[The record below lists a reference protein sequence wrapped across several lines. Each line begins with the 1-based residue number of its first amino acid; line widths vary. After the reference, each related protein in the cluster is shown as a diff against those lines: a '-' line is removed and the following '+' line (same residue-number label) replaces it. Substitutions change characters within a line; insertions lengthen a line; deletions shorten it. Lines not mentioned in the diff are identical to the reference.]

1 MYRLRSPTP
10 DVDDELIRGIV
21 IECLDAWLPGCH
33 RHSGG
38 VDDPPVVS
46 PYPDSDF
53 QPRNRHERPCRE
65 LAAPRLRA
73 RRSSNDC
80 SHHSDHDF
88 WTLARQYGRPPRVA
102 THDVSLTHHH
112 DHHVGLCP
120 WLGYFPLLVLC
131 AIGGLWNYP
140 IFTIP
145 RQVLMA
151 AVPASRRRAALSL
164 DSVSV
169 EICYMIGPTAS
180 VIAATTIGTRSTI
193 TACGFIAAIGA
204 AGLMVVNPAT
214 TEPSQDNPVPS
225 AARTPTSA
233 ASVVQAP
240 HNRKMAWLSPQSA
253 SILFAVVAAGFCLGG
268 IELTTV
274 AAMRSMGHPEMI
286 GWVLAASGFGSAIG
300 GVLYGA
306 LPRGASTALLLVF
319 LGTLTALPAL
329 SSGPASTAILLFV
342 GGVFCAPTIT
352 SSVDAL
358 TDLVPA
364 DSRGT
369 IIGWQGSCL
378 NGGTAMAA
386 PLIGAV
392 MDANGWQWGFL
403 VAGIASAII
412 GATIWTMGWV
422 IRKRQPA

>member
-1 MYRLRSPTP
+1 MHGYR
-10 DVDDELIRGIV
+10 DVIAIREVWTTLLLSAFIRIPIFSLGIV
-21 IECLDAWLPGCH
+21 MSVH
-33 RHSGG
+33 
-38 VDDPPVVS
+38 VVS
-46 PYPDSDF
+46 SLHLDYVRAGVVTTVVTIATMISGPWRGSMVD
-53 QPRNRHERPCRE
+53 RHG
-65 LAAPRLRA
+65 LR
-73 RRSSNDC
+73 RTM
-80 SHHSDHDF
+80 F
-88 WTLARQYGRPPRVA
+88 P
-102 THDVSLTHHH
+102 SLIITTITW
-112 DHHVGLCP
+112 GLCP

-369 IIGWQGSCL
+369 IIGCQGSCL

>member
-1 MYRLRSPTP
+1 M
-10 DVDDELIRGIV
+10 
-21 IECLDAWLPGCH
+21 
-33 RHSGG
+33 
-38 VDDPPVVS
+38 
-46 PYPDSDF
+46 
-53 QPRNRHERPCRE
+53 
-65 LAAPRLRA
+65 
-73 RRSSNDC
+73 
-80 SHHSDHDF
+80 
-88 WTLARQYGRPPRVA
+88 
-102 THDVSLTHHH
+102 
-112 DHHVGLCP
+112 
-120 WLGYFPLLVLC
+120 LC

-180 VIAATTIGTRSTI
+180 AIAATTIGTRSTI

-369 IIGWQGSCL
+369 IIGCQGSCL

>member
-1 MYRLRSPTP
+1 MHGYR
-10 DVDDELIRGIV
+10 DVIAIREVWTTLLLSAFIRIPIFSLGIV
-21 IECLDAWLPGCH
+21 MSVH
-33 RHSGG
+33 
-38 VDDPPVVS
+38 VVS
-46 PYPDSDF
+46 SLHLDYVRAGVVTTVVTIATMISGPWRGSMVD
-53 QPRNRHERPCRE
+53 RHG
-65 LAAPRLRA
+65 LR
-73 RRSSNDC
+73 RTM
-80 SHHSDHDF
+80 F
-88 WTLARQYGRPPRVA
+88 P
-102 THDVSLTHHH
+102 SLIITTITW
-112 DHHVGLCP
+112 GLCP

>member
-1 MYRLRSPTP
+1 MHGYR
-10 DVDDELIRGIV
+10 DVIAIREVWTTLLLSAFIRIPIFSLGIV
-21 IECLDAWLPGCH
+21 MSVH
-33 RHSGG
+33 
-38 VDDPPVVS
+38 VVS
-46 PYPDSDF
+46 SLHLDYVRAGVVTTVVTIATMISGPWRGSMVD
-53 QPRNRHERPCRE
+53 RHG
-65 LAAPRLRA
+65 LR
-73 RRSSNDC
+73 RTM
-80 SHHSDHDF
+80 F
-88 WTLARQYGRPPRVA
+88 P
-102 THDVSLTHHH
+102 SLIITTITW
-112 DHHVGLCP
+112 GLCP

-286 GWVLAASGFGSAIG
+286 GWVLAASGVGSAIG

-369 IIGWQGSCL
+369 IIGCQGSCL

>member
-1 MYRLRSPTP
+1 MHGYR
-10 DVDDELIRGIV
+10 DVIAIREVWTTLLLSAFIRIPIISLGIV
-21 IECLDAWLPGCH
+21 MSVH
-33 RHSGG
+33 
-38 VDDPPVVS
+38 VVS
-46 PYPDSDF
+46 SLHLDYVRAGVVTTVVTIATMISGPWRGSMVD
-53 QPRNRHERPCRE
+53 RHG
-65 LAAPRLRA
+65 LR
-73 RRSSNDC
+73 RTM
-80 SHHSDHDF
+80 F
-88 WTLARQYGRPPRVA
+88 P
-102 THDVSLTHHH
+102 SLIITTITW
-112 DHHVGLCP
+112 GLCP

-253 SILFAVVAAGFCLGG
+253 SILFAVVAAGLCLGG